1 MKPALLQLRLG
12 DTTLALPGY
21 GLLVLLGFALATALA
36 VRQAART
43 LPPPDPGRPAPAV
56 PFAGGAVVDLAFWVL
71 VAGVAGSRL
80 LFVLLNAGDFAR
92 LCAGAGGPRPFARA
106 VSDCLAPLKL
116 WDGGLVFYGGVAAA
130 ALVTAGFVRRYSWR
144 FAVVGDVLAPG
155 LALGHAVGRL
165 GCFLA
170 GCCFG
175 KTCPAGGAPCVAF
188 PAGSVAHSHL
198 AAAGQLGPAGAVAP
212 VTPPLHPTQLYEAAA
227 LLGIFALL
235 LLWRRRQR
243 FAGQLFL
250 VYLLAY
256 GLARAALEV
265 FRGDVSRRFLFRVAA
280 PGLAGALG
288 LPPAE
293 PLALSTSQALGLAL
307 ALLAAVILVRRHP
320 GRVRAGAAARAG

>member
-12 DTTLALPGY
+12 DTTIALPGY
-21 GLLVLLGFALATALA
+21 GLFVLLGFALATWLA
-36 VRQAART
+36 VRLAART
-43 LPPPDPGRPAPAV
+43 VPPPDPARPAPAV

-80 LFVLLNAGDFAR
+80 LFVLLNAGDYAR
-92 LCAGAGGPRPFARA
+92 LCRAG
-106 VSDCLAPLKL
+106 DCLAPLKL
-116 WDGGLVFYGGVAAA
+116 WDGGLVFYGGLAAA
-130 ALVTAGFVRRYSWR
+130 ALVTVFFVRRHRWR
-144 FAVVGDVLAPG
+144 FAVVGDVLAPA

-175 KTCPAGGAPCVAF
+175 KTCPAGGPPCVTF
-188 PAGSVAHSHL
+188 PAGSVAHAHL
-198 AAAGQLGPAGAVAP
+198 QAAGQLGPAGPQAP

-227 LLGIFALL
+227 LLAIFALL

-250 VYLLAY
+250 IYLLVY

-265 FRGDVSRRFLFRVAA
+265 FRGDVSRRFLFRVGA
-280 PGLAGALG
+280 PGLASALG

-293 PLALSTSQALGLAL
+293 PLALSTSQAVGLAV
-307 ALLAAVILVRRHP
+307 ALLAAVILSRNHP
-320 GRVRAGAAARAG
+320 GRVH